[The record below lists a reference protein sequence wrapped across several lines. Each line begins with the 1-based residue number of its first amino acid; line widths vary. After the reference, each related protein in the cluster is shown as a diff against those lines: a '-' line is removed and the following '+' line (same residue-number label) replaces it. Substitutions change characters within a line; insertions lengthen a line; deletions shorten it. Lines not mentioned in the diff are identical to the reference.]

1 VDITQ
6 VAAMAIAAKM
16 RVDDL
21 AQIPL
26 SFPTYGGVLARVAAS
41 AARKLKLKVSWQANQ
56 AEDTQLQF

>member
-1 VDITQ
+1 
-6 VAAMAIAAKM
+6 M

-26 SFPTYGGVLARVAAS
+26 SFPTYAGILARVAAS
-41 AARKLKLKVSWQANQ
+41 ASRKLKLKVSWQANQ